1 LIGFLKFQKKGL
13 IEFVPKSDYTI
24 QKMLEFRK
32 NIFLN
37 YSEKKFEKFLNKGS
51 KIISKTNI
59 TKSGR

>member
-1 LIGFLKFQKKGL
+1 L

-37 YSEKKFEKFLNKGS
+37 YSEKKFEELLNKRS
-51 KIISKTNI
+51 KIINKTNI